1 MAANEQY
8 TKKAIRP
15 ETHVRPDRPYVPG
28 IVHNRVVY
36 CSGATGSNPSTKEI
50 AAGGIKPQARRVFE
64 NLELI
69 AKAGGASLDSALKLT
84 IFLTDIENHFE
95 PMNEVFREFFAENPP
110 ARSTIGVA
118 ALARPGLLIEAE
130 MIAAVHDADT

>member
-1 MAANEQY
+1 MATNEL
-8 TKKAIRP
+8 KKKTAIRP

-28 IVHNRVVY
+28 IVYDGVIY

-50 AAGGIKPQARRVFE
+50 AEGGIKPQARQVFQ

-95 PMNEVFREFFAENPP
+95 AMNEVFREFFPENPP

-130 MIAAVHDADT
+130 MIAAVETPNT

>member
-1 MAANEQY
+1 MTRQRQEK
-8 TKKAIRP
+8 TAIRP
-15 ETHVRPDRPYVPG
+15 ATHVRPDRPYVPG
-28 IVHNRVVY
+28 IIYNGVVY

-50 AAGGIKPQARRVFE
+50 VEGGIKPQARQVFR

-69 AKAGGASLDSALKLT
+69 AKEGGASLDSALKLT

-95 PMNEVFREFFAENPP
+95 PMNEVFREFFSDNPP
-110 ARSTIGVA
+110 ARSTIGVK

-130 MIAAVHDADT
+130 LIAAVESPRE

>member
-1 MAANEQY
+1 MVNSKHG
-8 TKKAIRP
+8 TKTAIRP
-15 ETHVRPDRPYVPG
+15 DTHIRPDRPYVPG
-28 IVHNRVVY
+28 IIYNDVVY

-50 AAGGIKPQARRVFE
+50 VPGGIKPQARQVFK
-64 NLELI
+64 NLEII

-95 PMNEVFREFFAENPP
+95 PMNEVFREFFADNPP

-118 ALARPGLLIEAE
+118 ALAREGLLIEAE
-130 MIAAVHDADT
+130 MIAAVADPES